1 MQVELGKGCLQSIIG
16 TDGDCI
22 GKAGSGLAEGAG
34 DFELG
39 FTRRIHL
46 AAFFQGVEPDVIR
59 VSRLQAAAVQEV
71 LLQQADSLTAA
82 EQGAVIAGEVADV
95 VLPCLCQR
103 GVCGIGSQ
111 DMAVEM
117 RAPDILFLILRIG
130 KQGARCIEPAFRQAC
145 GLDFFQTVVVD
156 QKPGF
161 LLPIGTGDLNT
172 DIRAV

>member
-59 VSRLQAAAVQEV
+59 VSRLQAAAVQG
-71 LLQQADSLTAA
+71 SPPAA
-82 EQGAVIAGEVADV
+82 GRQPHCRRTGSRQAGEVADV

-130 KQGARCIEPAFRQAC
+130 KQGAR
-145 GLDFFQTVVVD
+145 
-156 QKPGF
+156 
-161 LLPIGTGDLNT
+161 
-172 DIRAV
+172 AV

>member
-22 GKAGSGLAEGAG
+22 GKAGSGLMEGAG

-39 FTRRIHL
+39 FTRRDTPRRL
-46 AAFFQGVEPDVIR
+46 LSGCEPDVIR
-59 VSRLQAAAVQEV
+59 VSQLQAAAVQEV

-145 GLDFFQTVVVD
+145 GLDFFRRSSSIKSPVFCCPLELV
-156 QKPGF
+156 
-161 LLPIGTGDLNT
+161 I
-172 DIRAV
+172 